1 MMMMNNYDK
10 YKISTL
16 QNTIK
21 KNRGAMASSSNKG
34 SSMAVQT
41 LMTNRQMASG
51 ESTSNNILDLRKQ
64 KLQMKNKLN
73 LAQAQMAQVPKGGEP
88 SRESN
93 DKMNILEN

>member
-21 KNRGAMASSSNKG
+21 KNRGGAMSAGSNKG
-34 SSMAVQT
+34 ASSMTVQT
-41 LMTNRQMASG
+41 LMTNRQMSAG
-51 ESTSNNILDLRKQ
+51 ESNNILDLRKQ

-73 LAQAQMAQVPKGGEP
+73 LA
-88 SRESN
+88 
-93 DKMNILEN
+93 

>member
-1 MMMMNNYDK
+1 MNNYDK

-21 KNRGAMASSSNKG
+21 KNRGTMASSSNKG
-34 SSMAVQT
+34 SSMTVQT

-51 ESTSNNILDLRKQ
+51 EPTSNNILDLRKQ

-73 LAQAQMAQVPKGGEP
+73 LAQAQTAQMPKGSEI
-88 SRESN
+88 SREGN